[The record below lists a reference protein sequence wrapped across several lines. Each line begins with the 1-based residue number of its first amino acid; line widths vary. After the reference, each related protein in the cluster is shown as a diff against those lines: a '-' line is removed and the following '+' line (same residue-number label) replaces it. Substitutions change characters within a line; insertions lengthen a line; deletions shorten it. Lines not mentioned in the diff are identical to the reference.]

1 MTTMRR
7 FLSPM
12 LTALVSVIIFL
23 TYSGDIAAQKLYLIQ
38 EEVADS
44 KTLLPPPPQPGSP
57 EFLADEYHFF
67 QAKLLRDTPRGEQAV
82 QDADMSDKALLKFA
96 ESFGLEITKETMPQ
110 TYELLMRSKE
120 CFGGIG
126 CKEAKEYYRR
136 TRPFVY
142 YGESSMTP
150 ESDEW
155 MKTNYSYPSGHS
167 ANYYGLAYILCAL
180 RPERQNEILK
190 RADEGAYSRV
200 IAGCHWMSD
209 IKAARIIA
217 GAVFARLQA
226 NDEYL
231 AQFRKARKEVRRMC
245 GK

>member
-1 MTTMRR
+1 
-7 FLSPM
+7 
-12 LTALVSVIIFL
+12 
-23 TYSGDIAAQKLYLIQ
+23 
-38 EEVADS
+38 
-44 KTLLPPPPQPGSP
+44 
-57 EFLADEYHFF
+57 
-67 QAKLLRDTPRGEQAV
+67 
-82 QDADMSDKALLKFA
+82 
-96 ESFGLEITKETMPQ
+96 
-110 TYELLMRSKE
+110 
-120 CFGGIG
+120 
-126 CKEAKEYYRR
+126 
-136 TRPFVY
+136 
-142 YGESSMTP
+142 
-150 ESDEW
+150 

-231 AQFRKARKEVRRMC
+231 AQFRKARKEVRGMC

>member
-1 MTTMRR
+1 
-7 FLSPM
+7 M

-23 TYSGDIAAQKLYLIQ
+23 AYSGNVAAQKLYLSQ
-38 EEVADS
+38 EDVASS

-57 EFLADEYHFF
+57 EFLADEYHFL
-67 QAKLLRDTPRGEQAV
+67 QAKLLRDTLRGEQAI
-82 QDADMSDKALLKFA
+82 QDADMSDKVLLKFE
-96 ESFGLEITKETMPQ
+96 ESFGLAITKETMPQ
-110 TYELLMRSKE
+110 TYELLTRSME
-120 CFGGIG
+120 CFGGLG

-142 YGESSMTP
+142 YGESSRTP
-150 ESDEW
+150 ASDEW

-180 RPERQNEILK
+180 RPERQNEILQ

-200 IAGCHWMSD
+200 IAGCHWMID

-217 GAVFARLQA
+217 AAVFARLQA
-226 NDEYL
+226 SDEYQS
-231 AQFRKARKEVRRMC
+231 QFRKAHKEVR
-245 GK
+245 KAVISK